1 MILSQCVVNLL
12 IAKWLGQMAPVTKS
26 TDQAAMKVEQKAKI
40 TLYWLEKS
48 RAQRVLWLLEELKLD
63 YELKTYKRQ
72 NMQAPEELK
81 KVHPLGKS
89 PLLSIE
95 SAATEKPIILAESG
109 VIIEYLID
117 HFGPHLVP
125 KRYED
130 GRDNQV
136 GGETESWLRYRY
148 YMHFTEG
155 SFMPLMVIGLL
166 MKILRE
172 RSPFF
177 IKPVTNMITGGF
189 ESAFLRPEVGRL
201 LDFLE
206 SQIASSPN
214 GGGYLCGHELT
225 GADIIM
231 SFPLNAARGRAGLS
245 KERHPK
251 LWAYIERLEAVDSF
265 KRSVQKIIDTTGS
278 YDPTL

>member
-1 MILSQCVVNLL
+1 
-12 IAKWLGQMAPVTKS
+12 MAPVTKS

-136 GGETESWLRYRY
+136 GGETESWLRYRQLY
-148 YMHFTEG
+148 AAHGHRAIDEMYVKAKNVKARKRNG
-155 SFMPLMVIGLL
+155 QLL
-166 MKILRE
+166 TINQSVLRE

-177 IKPVTNMITGGF
+177 IKPVTNMIVGGF
-189 ESAFLRPEVGRL
+189 ESAFLRPELGRL

-245 KERHPK
+245 EERHPK